1 MKKEEG
7 PFFRQMNE
15 TPDARGELRFQFVE
29 KDERRRESPEVF
41 RERVWF
47 LVDACMSGN
56 EDVALVRG
64 IDTNSAESIEMIKA
78 VISKWADC
86 NPEWEA
92 KEESIFKK
100 ITRGGPERVLS
111 KHGLFPGVYGL
122 NANKVIPTR

>member
-1 MKKEEG
+1 MKL
-7 PFFRQMNE
+7 QMQ
-15 TPDARGELRFQFVE
+15 RGELRFQFVE
-29 KDERRRESPEVF
+29 KDERRGRSPEVF

-64 IDTNSAESIEMIKA
+64 MDANSAESIEMIKA

-92 KEESIFKK
+92 KEEKYFQENHQ
-100 ITRGGPERVLS
+100 RW
-111 KHGLFPGVYGL
+111 
-122 NANKVIPTR
+122 A